1 MTKVSFDSFVALGD
15 SFTEGL
21 WDVRP
26 DGTLRGWADLVAEEL
41 AGDVPDFRYANLAV
55 RGRKLAEIAD
65 LQVPRLEKLKPALV
79 SVGAGANDIIRTKTS
94 PAELG
99 NRFHHMLGRVSD
111 MNEHVLVFAGFD
123 PRKRIPMTGG
133 PAERAHA
140 YNECIRRSASQVGA
154 TLVDLWSL
162 PRLYEDR
169 MWAPDRLHL
178 SSDGHALVAAAVLT
192 SVGKPTQFQDLAAD
206 PHAQHPTRGWM
217 SSRAEDARWLIQD
230 VAPWAYR
237 GLRGRSSGDGQEPK
251 LPEYV
256 RL

>member
-1 MTKVSFDSFVALGD
+1 MAKGDIDSFVALGD

-26 DGTLRGWADLVAEEL
+26 DGSLRGWADLVAERL
-41 AGDVPDFRYANLAV
+41 AEEVAGFRYANLAV
-55 RGRKLAEIAD
+55 RGRKLDEIAE
-65 LQVPRLEKLKPALV
+65 LQVPLLERLRPSLV
-79 SVGAGANDIIRTKTS
+79 SVGAGANDIIRTKAS

-99 NRFHHMLGRVSD
+99 YRFHRMLGRLSELNDSVI
-111 MNEHVLVFAGFD
+111 VFAGFD

-133 PAERAHA
+133 PGARAHA
-140 YNECIRRSASQVGA
+140 YNECIRKSAAQLGA
-154 TLVDLWSL
+154 TLVDLWNL

-192 SVGKPTQFQDLAAD
+192 SIGRPTSFGELAED
-206 PHAQHPTRGWM
+206 PHAAHPPRRWLA
-217 SSRAEDARWLIQD
+217 SRAEDARWLVQD

-237 GLRGRSSGDGQEPK
+237 GMRGRSSGDGQEPK
-251 LPEYV
+251 LPDYCTY
-256 RL
+256 